1 MDANRSG
8 PVVCIAGVV
17 QGPRAGTATAD
28 QGYRARIE
36 AAVRARS
43 PEATVFCPVTALH
56 ESFAENP
63 QELAAEFESL
73 PAQPLVREEAM
84 PELVLAVRERFR
96 ELVLQAG
103 RADVLIAYLPAELSM
118 GTAMEMWAASA
129 NARPVI
135 TITPM
140 NQNLA
145 IVSTST
151 VIVPTL
157 EAFEAMV
164 SSGELDAYLRA

>member
-1 MDANRSG
+1 
-8 PVVCIAGVV
+8 
-17 QGPRAGTATAD
+17 
-28 QGYRARIE
+28 
-36 AAVRARS
+36 
-43 PEATVFCPVTALH
+43 
-56 ESFAENP
+56 
-63 QELAAEFESL
+63 
-73 PAQPLVREEAM
+73 M
-84 PELVLAVRERFR
+84 PELVLAVRQRFR

-164 SSGELDAYLRA
+164 SSGELDTYLRA